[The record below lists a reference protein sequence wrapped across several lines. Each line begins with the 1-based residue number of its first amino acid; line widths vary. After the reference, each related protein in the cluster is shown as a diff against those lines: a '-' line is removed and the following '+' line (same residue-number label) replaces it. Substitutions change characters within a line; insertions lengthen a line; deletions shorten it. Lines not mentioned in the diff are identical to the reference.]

1 MSVDLYRLD
10 PIEDYD
16 EAIVVLEDY
25 VADLVEEFIQAPEG
39 EAYLETY
46 PAMQAHVGHWIDT
59 LIHFGYAY
67 DQPVALPYMTPDHVE
82 EIVTGLFTRK
92 ASLPNPD
99 ETDAAIPELLA
110 FWTFLK
116 RVYQHPHAS
125 QVLTCLKRIQPQFKQ
140 MMTAPEH
147 FGVAK
152 SFFIAGHQAEED
164 MLPEEGRQAVQ
175 PQSNQTLQSST
186 SNSPMAPDAVQSDDM
201 TPLGGDVSS
210 EQADSAKLQNF
221 VSALL
226 GAMSQ
231 GSLQIGGSG
240 SLGDFEEELVT
251 LSQTASP
258 KSRSL
263 PKTAIAVL
271 KQQQITESQ
280 PGSILKD
287 FQTLLDFIGDEGI
300 VVSGKYCLIPLKRLS
315 DLNQRLSVP
324 IELDLKR
331 PTQKSYSPINGLYL
345 LLRAS
350 GIGQIVNRGKK
361 KLLTLQPELLKS
373 WRSLNSTERYCT
385 LLEAWLIR
393 GHGEMLG
400 ERRSV
405 HNAGSKC
412 IQYWS
417 HISNQDKAFSSYSD
431 QHTLSYWPELHNLAL
446 MSLFGFLQVES
457 GKPEAGKGWRIRRV
471 KKLPFGDALM
481 QAIIHA
487 YTEQG
492 MIWESEDDPT
502 IPFGELQPALQPYFP
517 AWRNTL
523 AVPAQA
529 FRPGVYVF
537 KVSLGKIWR
546 RIALSSDM
554 TLADLSGMILDAV
567 DFDSDHL
574 DMFRYKNHLGRTVE
588 ATHPYADGY
597 PCTNDVQLGDLPLA
611 EGASMTYIFDFGDWW
626 EFDVQLEK
634 VEADR
639 SRQNY
644 EAILEGHGEPPLQY
658 PNWDDWDEED

>member
-1 MSVDLYRLD
+1 MSD
-10 PIEDYD
+10 P
-16 EAIVVLEDY
+16 
-25 VADLVEEFIQAPEG
+25 
-39 EAYLETY
+39 
-46 PAMQAHVGHWIDT
+46 
-59 LIHFGYAY
+59 
-67 DQPVALPYMTPDHVE
+67 
-82 EIVTGLFTRK
+82 
-92 ASLPNPD
+92 NN
-99 ETDAAIPELLA
+99 
-110 FWTFLK
+110 
-116 RVYQHPHAS
+116 
-125 QVLTCLKRIQPQFKQ
+125 
-140 MMTAPEH
+140 

-152 SFFIAGHQAEED
+152 SFFIAGNQTGFDIPTVDKQKAFE
-164 MLPEEGRQAVQ
+164 A
-175 PQSNQTLQSST
+175 QSNQSLKSSA
-186 SNSPMAPDAVQSDDM
+186 NSTNASDLERSPADRI
-201 TPLGGDVSS
+201 PQIGDSS
-210 EQADSAKLQNF
+210 ANSGQAKLQNL
-221 VSALL
+221 VDSLL
-226 GAMSQ
+226 GRVSQ
-231 GSLQIGGSG
+231 EIQLGGDG
-240 SLGDFEEELVT
+240 SLGDFEAQLHAA
-251 LSQTASP
+251 LSKAASQVSLSL
-258 KSRSL
+258 SRG
-263 PKTAIAVL
+263 AIAVL
-271 KQQQITESQ
+271 QQQQITETQ

-300 VVSGKYCLIPLKRLS
+300 GVSGKYCLIPLKLLS
-315 DLNQRLSVP
+315 DLNQRLSIP

-361 KLLTLQPELLKS
+361 KVLSLQPELLKS
-373 WRSLNSTERYCT
+373 WRSLNPTERYCT

-417 HISNQDKAFSSYSD
+417 HISDQDKEFSSYSD

-446 MSLFGFLQVES
+446 MSLFGLVQVES
-457 GKPEAGKGWRIRRV
+457 GQPEAGKGWRIKRV

-487 YTEQG
+487 YTEHG
-492 MIWESEDDPT
+492 MMWESEDDPS
-502 IPFGELQPALQPYFP
+502 IPFGELQPTLQPYFP
-517 AWRNTL
+517 DWENTL
-523 AVPAQA
+523 AAPAQA

-554 TLADLSGMILDAV
+554 TLADLSGMILDSV

-574 DMFRYKNHLGRTVE
+574 DMFRYKNHLGRTIE
-588 ATHPYADGY
+588 AVHPYADGY
-597 PCTNDVQLGDLPLA
+597 PSTPDVQIGDLPLT
-611 EGASMTYIFDFGDWW
+611 EGSSMTYIFDFGDWW

-634 VEADR
+634 VEADD

-644 EAILEGHGEPPLQY
+644 EAILKRYGEAPPQY
-658 PNWDDWDEED
+658 PNWDEWDEED